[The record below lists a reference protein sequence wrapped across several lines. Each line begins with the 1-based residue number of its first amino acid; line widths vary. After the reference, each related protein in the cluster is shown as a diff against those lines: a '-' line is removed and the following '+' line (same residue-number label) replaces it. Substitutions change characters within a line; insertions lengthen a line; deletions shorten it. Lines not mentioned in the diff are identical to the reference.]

1 MKIWFT
7 REFLKA
13 SAVLLVVFTAGA
25 GTGYIGGR
33 KYAEYRLLKDTR
45 AFSAREARSRR
56 GKYGRR
62 FMRRLERDLNLNPG
76 QRESV
81 NRTLQRHHARIR
93 EIRNRMAPQMKAI
106 MREVRKD
113 VRSLLDDDQK
123 VSFDRIVKTFE
134 ERRKRRWRKSGRRH
148 SGAPADRTEKP

>member
-13 SAVLLVVFTAGA
+13 SAVLLVVFAAGA
-25 GTGYIGGR
+25 GTGYVGGR
-33 KYAEYRLLKDTR
+33 KYAEYRMLESMKTFPER
-45 AFSAREARSRR
+45 AVHLRRS
-56 GKYGRR
+56 KYGRR

-93 EIRNRMAPQMKAI
+93 EIRNRMAPQMNAI
-106 MREVRKD
+106 MREVRQD
-113 VRSLLDDDQK
+113 VRSLLDDEQK
-123 VSFDRIVKTFE
+123 ASFDRIVRKFE
-134 ERRKRRWRKSGRRH
+134 ERRKRWRKSRRRP
-148 SGAPADRTEKP
+148 SGAPEDRTEKP